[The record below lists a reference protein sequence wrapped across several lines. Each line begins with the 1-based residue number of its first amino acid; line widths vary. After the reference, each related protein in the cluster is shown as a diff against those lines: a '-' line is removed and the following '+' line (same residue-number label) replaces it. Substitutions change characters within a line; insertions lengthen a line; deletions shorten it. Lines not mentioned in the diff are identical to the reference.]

1 MREKQAFLLRDV
13 LHRLRT
19 WRGRTVDVYV
29 WEPATGWSFLG
40 FRATVDRLDFDAD
53 LDASGGRLEVHFAE
67 KGHILILYAD
77 LVDTVEMDGR
87 CIEMR
92 YRGGNTEIALSA
104 G

>member
-13 LHRLRT
+13 LQRLES

-40 FRATVDRLDFDAD
+40 FRATIDDFDFDAD
-53 LDASGGRLEVHFAE
+53 VDGSGGRLEINFADRR
-67 KGHILILYAD
+67 HILILYAD
-77 LVDTVEMDGR
+77 LIDDVEMDGR